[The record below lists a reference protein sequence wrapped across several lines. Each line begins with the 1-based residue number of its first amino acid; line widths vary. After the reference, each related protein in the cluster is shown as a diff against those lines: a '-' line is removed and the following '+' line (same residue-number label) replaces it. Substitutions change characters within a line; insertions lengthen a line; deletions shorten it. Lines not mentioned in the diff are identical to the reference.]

1 MTCGLQFLT
10 CYKVAIYST
19 QRLGL
24 DQSFMYCYI
33 YHHVLLKYTTD
44 TEQCFFSFYRDLLE
58 FAKENDDVV
67 HEIAKRYTAYTLYFE
82 RFIGN
87 F

>member
-1 MTCGLQFLT
+1 
-10 CYKVAIYST
+10 
-19 QRLGL
+19 
-24 DQSFMYCYI
+24 MYCYI

-44 TEQCFFSFYRDLLE
+44 TEQCFVSFYRDLLE

>member
-1 MTCGLQFLT
+1 M
-10 CYKVAIYST
+10 
-19 QRLGL
+19 
-24 DQSFMYCYI
+24 
-33 YHHVLLKYTTD
+33 LLKYTTD
-44 TEQCFFSFYRDLLE
+44 TEHCFFSFYRDLLE

-67 HEIAKRYTAYTLYFE
+67 HEIAKRYPAYTLYFE